1 MTKTFNMAKN
11 RKTKNQLSIF
21 NCLEVDDKHDLLP
34 SFTEPQVDEL
44 QTTWMVKS
52 LSTSQSKQDVT

>member
-1 MTKTFNMAKN
+1 MAKN